1 MGEVGEKMLK
11 QNGLNMLRFLRV
23 HINAIY
29 DYKNKDKL
37 NRSENQGILFWLTEE
52 EQELVNSFEKENLN
66 CKVYHLI
73 KTNSI
78 DFGIVYDLLYVT
90 DEEDFI
96 KKAKED
102 LKDGLVLSHTITP
115 FPESGLIAVKS
126 TNGGLVR
133 EY

>member
-1 MGEVGEKMLK
+1 MEKVGDKMLK
-11 QNGLNMLRFLRV
+11 QNGLKMLRFLRV

-29 DYKNKDKL
+29 DYKNKDRL
-37 NRSENQGILFWLTEE
+37 NRSENNGILFWLTEK
-52 EQELVNSFEKENLN
+52 EQEFVDTFEKENPN

-115 FPESGLIAVKS
+115 FPESGLISVKS
-126 TNGGLVR
+126 VNGGLVR
-133 EY
+133 QY